1 MEFFKIMRR
10 LALLLLLPAAAS
22 AVAQTPPKIEVL
34 TGDEGDAC
42 AALLCLAGAKP
53 PSQCDPALSRFFGI
67 KKKKLS
73 DTLDARQDFLAMCPS
88 VGTVPGLSELAK
100 ALARGAGRC
109 DASTLNQ
116 TLSRTNGT
124 GGDAGTSGTI
134 ISNVMPTYC
143 AAYILHEYTNFKGEM
158 PQYVGKPEEDGFWA
172 EANNYAAAMARY
184 EREQA
189 AKKAAR
195 ENTGWGGN

>member
-1 MEFFKIMRR
+1 MQFLKIMRP
-10 LALLLLLPAAAS
+10 LVLLLALPAAAS

-53 PSQCDPALSRFFGI
+53 PSECDPALSRFFGI

-88 VGTVPGLSELAK
+88 VGAVPGLSELAK

-109 DASTLNQ
+109 DAGTLNQ
-116 TLSRTNGT
+116 TLSRTVGT
-124 GGDAGTSGTI
+124 GGDAGTSGTY

-143 AAYILHEYTNFKGEM
+143 AAYILHEYTNFKGDM
-158 PQYVGKPEEDGFWA
+158 PRYVGKPEEDGFWA
-172 EANNYAAAMARY
+172 EANNYPAALARY

-195 ENTGWGGN
+195 ENTGWEGN